1 MANWWHNTSCVW
13 TFFKKR
19 KFQMS
24 CVKTAAVWWEGAE
37 LGLSVNAT
45 AALMPLLFE
54 LSCGRSTSAA
64 SVEHRNMSEKEN
76 AAFFSFSRGYLSTV
90 LQGNHSLF
98 CSTGLGLGL
107 KLCWC
112 LALRDLSQKAD
123 LGKGELSKAPAGWWR
138 AGQVFWA
145 AVAPAELSNHS
156 PRLGFHREM

>member
-1 MANWWHNTSCVW
+1 M
-13 TFFKKR
+13 FGLFLKK

-76 AAFFSFSRGYLSTV
+76 AAFF
-90 LQGNHSLF
+90 LF
-98 CSTGLGLGL
+98 PGVIYPQFCKVITLCSVPLG
-107 KLCWC
+107 W
-112 LALRDLSQKAD
+112 
-123 LGKGELSKAPAGWWR
+123 GW
-138 AGQVFWA
+138 G
-145 AVAPAELSNHS
+145 
-156 PRLGFHREM
+156 